1 MYYRGALAAVIVYD
15 ITNQISFEKMTQW
28 VDELKQRASP
38 NIVLAVAGNKK
49 DLGAQRQVTTTQ
61 AEAYLSA
68 LEQSGLERPIFHECS
83 AKSGEG
89 VREIF
94 EDVCERLIKMV
105 NEERNGSGKK

>member
-38 NIVLAVAGNKK
+38 NIVLAVAGNKL
-49 DLGAQRQVTTTQ
+49 DLHDQRQVPAAQ
-61 AEAYLSA
+61 AESYLSA
-68 LEQSGLERPIFHECS
+68 LESSGMPRPIFRECS

-89 VREIF
+89 VRELF
-94 EDVCERLIKMV
+94 EELCLRLI
-105 NEERNGSGKK
+105 NLAHQERGK